1 MMTLRRRRKQKTG
14 AHGQRGFT
22 LLEVMVALAITT
34 AIAAMAYQGLVSA
47 SGGAERSREIMSSI
61 NEMDRAWQI
70 IAADFRHI
78 LPPQQTATGELRF
91 RFNSESMAGAGNEQR
106 ILLFSRHAWFNPMNR
121 LRSDLQEV
129 SYRLEEDQLWRDYRP
144 IRNRPFDEFDFEEQA
159 LNQRLLSG
167 VEDIE
172 IRFLSRQLITRS
184 GAGALEGDDFTRDW
198 APGWPDPN
206 VMDGSGQTDL
216 PLAVWVRIEV
226 EGVGVSERLFE
237 ITGF

>member
-1 MMTLRRRRKQKTG
+1 M
-14 AHGQRGFT
+14 
-22 LLEVMVALAITT
+22 ALAITT
-34 AIAAMAYQGLVSA
+34 AIAAMSYQGLVSA
-47 SGGAERSREIMSSI
+47 SNGAERSREIMSSI
-61 NEMDRAWQI
+61 NELDRAWQI
-70 IAADFRHI
+70 IAADFRHV
-78 LPPQQTATGELRF
+78 LPPEQRADGELRF
-91 RFNSESMAGAGNEQR
+91 RFNSGSMAGVGDEQR
-106 ILLFSRHAWFNPMNR
+106 VLLFSRHAWFNPMNR

-129 SYRLEEDQLWRDYRP
+129 SYRLEGDQLWRDYRP
-144 IRNRPFDEFDFEEQA
+144 IRNRPFDEYEFEEQA

-172 IRFLSRQLITRS
+172 IRFLSRQLIARS
-184 GAGALEGDDFTRDW
+184 GDGALDGDDFTRDW

-206 VMDGSGQTDL
+206 AMDGAGETTL

>member
-1 MMTLRRRRKQKTG
+1 MILKRRQRQATG
-14 AHGQRGFT
+14 AQGQRGFT

-47 SGGAERSREIMSSI
+47 SGGAERSREIMAGV
-61 NEMDRAWQI
+61 NELDRAWQI
-70 IAADFRHI
+70 IAADFRHV
-78 LPPQQTATGELRF
+78 LPPEPGAGGELRF
-91 RFNSESMAGAGNEQR
+91 RFNSESMGRVGDEQR

-129 SYRLEEDQLWRDYRP
+129 SYRLEGDQLWRDYRP
-144 IRNRPFDEFDFEEQA
+144 IRNRPFDEFEFEEQA

-172 IRFLSRQLITRS
+172 IRFLSRQMMERS
-184 GAGALEGDDFTRDW
+184 GAGALDGDNYTRDW

-206 VMDGSGQTDL
+206 QMDGAGQTTL

-237 ITGF
+237 ISGF